1 MRKVRRDFSQL
12 ARRENALTAPSGHK
26 CQANVPT
33 QHLGPPGYLAYTNRL
48 KSPHHTQRHACYAS
62 HMLRCLALLAILASP
77 ALAQSFGPGPFASF
91 DLASEPILGD
101 PHDLTIGPDNRLYVA
116 DKLNARIAVFDPE
129 TLEFIEELGAGLL
142 PGVRDISFGP
152 NGEVALAVSGA
163 SAVAVY
169 DNIAALNE
177 PPDIG
182 VRASNTE
189 GALYHSSG
197 RIFAMASGVGALVAF
212 DNLEPVDSV
221 EGHLGA
227 HDLAEALDGSIWVA
241 DNRLRRLVRYSQEL
255 ELMQVIDVDKFY
267 LAGPRYLDVT
277 ETGLLVVADQDAH
290 RILLIDPEG
299 PEGGTLLGVLGDG
312 RPGIGPG
319 KFDDPEGVA
328 VSGNHYFISDSDN
341 NRIVRYS
348 VFLN

>member
-1 MRKVRRDFSQL
+1 
-12 ARRENALTAPSGHK
+12 
-26 CQANVPT
+26 
-33 QHLGPPGYLAYTNRL
+33 
-48 KSPHHTQRHACYAS
+48 
-62 HMLRCLALLAILASP
+62 MLRLLALLIFLAP
-77 ALAQSFGPGPFASF
+77 PVAAQSFDVGPFASF

-101 PHDLTIGPDNRLYVA
+101 PHDLAIGPDGRLFVA

-129 TLEFIEELGAGLL
+129 TLEFIEELGAGFL
-142 PGVRDISFGP
+142 PAVRDISFGP

-169 DNIAALNE
+169 ESLAALSA

-182 VRASNTE
+182 VRAPGTE

-197 RIFAMASGVGALVAF
+197 RIFAMASGIGALVVF
-212 DNLEPVDSV
+212 DNLEAINGVD
-221 EGHLGA
+221 GHLGA
-227 HDLAEALDGSIWVA
+227 HDVAEAPDGSVWVG

-255 ELMQVIDVDKFY
+255 ERLQVIEADKFG
-267 LAGPRYLDVT
+267 LVGPRYLDVT

-299 PEGGTLLGVLGDG
+299 PDGGTLLGVLGDG
-312 RPGIGPG
+312 RPGLGPN

-328 VSGNHYFISDSDN
+328 VSGNRYFISDSDN